1 MRGPAGPIST
11 HLPYP
16 SLTGPLRPRA
26 REEKKKTKQPDV
38 DAEEKVVHS
47 GWFGTEGF
55 IPRDC
60 YWMVD
65 MADCADV
72 GRG

>member
-1 MRGPAGPIST
+1 MQ
-11 HLPYP
+11 
-16 SLTGPLRPRA
+16 
-26 REEKKKTKQPDV
+26 KQR
-38 DAEEKVVHS
+38 VVHS

-72 GRG
+72 GRE